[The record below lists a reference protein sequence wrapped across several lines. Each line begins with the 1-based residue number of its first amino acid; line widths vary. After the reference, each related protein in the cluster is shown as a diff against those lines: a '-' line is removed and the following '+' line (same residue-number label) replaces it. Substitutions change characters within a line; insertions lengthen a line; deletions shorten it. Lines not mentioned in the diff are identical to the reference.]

1 MIFSLLIKTLE
12 PYQSNPKYYARRR
25 WFFSKNSWK
34 KPISFLNC
42 LVGQWCGRPVL
53 TNGKRPK
60 TVLDSRFHAV
70 DSRFHVLDSGFF
82 VSEIWIRIP
91 IVSGIPDS
99 LSCLPDS
106 KAQDSGFHKQK
117 FHAVSGIRIPFHA
130 VKTSYASWSLGGG
143 GRGTQ
148 GKSG

>member
-1 MIFSLLIKTLE
+1 MDF
-12 PYQSNPKYYARRR
+12 
-25 WFFSKNSWK
+25 
-34 KPISFLNC
+34 
-42 LVGQWCGRPVL
+42 
-53 TNGKRPK
+53 
-60 TVLDSRFHAV
+60 RFHAV

-117 FHAVSGIRIPFHA
+117 FHAVSGIRIPFHE
-130 VKTSYASWSLGGG
+130 VKTSYASWSPGGG
-143 GRGTQ
+143 GGALKGSLGRGVPPRP
-148 GKSG
+148 SNPDPV